1 MGDNNGERAGRL
13 TCEFEI
19 ADCEIQNQLRRVDR
33 KSRIEGFFAP
43 FTIMHHLLEIWFSWV
58 LSGGY
63 VGIIVLMAMGSTP
76 LPVPAE
82 AVLPPAAFLA
92 AQGKLNPAGVILA
105 GTLGAYL
112 GAAFMYWISRWIG
125 RPLVLRFGRFI
136 LLTPNKLEHAEH
148 WLNRY
153 EAGGVFFARVLPVV
167 RHLISI
173 PAGIVRMNFAV
184 FSFVTILGSA
194 ISCSIL
200 AYLGHRAYLAEPELL
215 TNPEAMVHFIRGQS
229 GSILLIVTLF
239 AALYML
245 TLRLMKPRSCSRS

>member
-1 MGDNNGERAGRL
+1 
-13 TCEFEI
+13 
-19 ADCEIQNQLRRVDR
+19 
-33 KSRIEGFFAP
+33 
-43 FTIMHHLLEIWFSWV
+43 MHHLLEIWFSWV

-63 VGIIVLMAMGSTP
+63 IGIIVLMAMGSTP

-82 AVLPPAAFLA
+82 VVLPPAAFLA
-92 AQGKLNPAGVILA
+92 AQGKLNMAGVILA

-112 GAAFMYWISRWIG
+112 GAAFMYWVSRWIG
-125 RPLVLRFGRFI
+125 RPLILRFGRFI
-136 LLTPNKLEHAEH
+136 LLTPIKLEHAEH

-173 PAGIVRMNFAV
+173 PAGIVRMSFPV
-184 FSFVTILGSA
+184 FSLVTILGST

-200 AYLGHRAYLAEPELL
+200 AYLGHRAYLVEPELL
-215 TNPEAMVHFIRGQS
+215 TNPEALVHFIRGQS
-229 GSILLIVTLF
+229 GGILLVVTIF

-245 TLRLMKPRSCSRS
+245 TMRLMKPGSGS

>member
-1 MGDNNGERAGRL
+1 
-13 TCEFEI
+13 
-19 ADCEIQNQLRRVDR
+19 
-33 KSRIEGFFAP
+33 
-43 FTIMHHLLEIWFSWV
+43 MHHFLQIWFSWV

-92 AQGKLNPAGVILA
+92 AQGKLDPFGVILA

-112 GAAFMYWISRWIG
+112 GAAVMYWISRWIG
-125 RPLVLRFGRFI
+125 RPLVLQFGRFI
-136 LLTPNKLEHAEH
+136 LLTPSKLEHAEH

-184 FSFVTILGSA
+184 FSLVTILGSA
-194 ISCSIL
+194 ISCGIL
-200 AYLGHRAYLAEPELL
+200 AYLGHQAYRVKPDLLATPE
-215 TNPEAMVHFIRGQS
+215 TMVDFIHDQS
-229 GSILLIVTLF
+229 GGILLVVTLF

-245 TLRLMKPRSCSRS
+245 ALRLMKPRRSGSQS

>member
-1 MGDNNGERAGRL
+1 
-13 TCEFEI
+13 
-19 ADCEIQNQLRRVDR
+19 
-33 KSRIEGFFAP
+33 
-43 FTIMHHLLEIWFSWV
+43 V

-63 VGIIVLMAMGSTP
+63 IGIIVLMAMGSTP

-82 AVLPPAAFLA
+82 VVLPPAAFLA
-92 AQGKLNPAGVILA
+92 AQGKLNIAGVILA

-125 RPLVLRFGRFI
+125 RPLVLRFGRFV
-136 LLTPNKLEHAEH
+136 LFTPKKLEEAEH

-173 PAGIVRMNFAV
+173 PAGIVRMNFAL
-184 FSFVTILGSA
+184 FSLVTILGSA

-200 AYLGHRAYLAEPELL
+200 AYLGHRAYLVEPELL
-215 TNPEAMVHFIRGQS
+215 TNPEALVHFIRGQS
-229 GSILLIVTLF
+229 GGILLVVTIF

-245 TLRLMKPRSCSRS
+245 AVRLMKPSSGS

>member
-1 MGDNNGERAGRL
+1 
-13 TCEFEI
+13 
-19 ADCEIQNQLRRVDR
+19 
-33 KSRIEGFFAP
+33 
-43 FTIMHHLLEIWFSWV
+43 MHHFLQIWFSWV

-92 AQGKLNPAGVILA
+92 AQGKLDPFGVILA

-112 GAAFMYWISRWIG
+112 GAAVMYWISRWIG
-125 RPLVLRFGRFI
+125 RPLVLQFGRFI
-136 LLTPNKLEHAEH
+136 LLTPSKLEHAEH

-184 FSFVTILGSA
+184 FSLVTILGSA
-194 ISCSIL
+194 ISCGIL
-200 AYLGHRAYLAEPELL
+200 AYLGHQAYRAKPDLLA
-215 TNPEAMVHFIRGQS
+215 TPEAMVDFIHDQS
-229 GSILLIVTLF
+229 GGILLVVTLF

-245 TLRLMKPRSCSRS
+245 ALRLMKPRRSGSQS

>member
-1 MGDNNGERAGRL
+1 LRILDFGLNYTGSSQIDIERFLDFARNDN
-13 TCEFEI
+13 
-19 ADCEIQNQLRRVDR
+19 
-33 KSRIEGFFAP
+33 
-43 FTIMHHLLEIWFSWV
+43 MHHLLEVWFGWV

-63 VGIIVLMAMGSTP
+63 IGIIILMAMGSTP

-92 AQGKLNPAGVILA
+92 AQGKLHPAGVILA
-105 GTLGAYL
+105 GTFGAYL

-136 LLTPNKLEHAEH
+136 LLSPAKLEDAEH

-173 PAGIVRMNFAV
+173 PAGIVRMNFLV
-184 FSFVTILGSA
+184 FSVVTVLGSA
-194 ISCSIL
+194 FSCSIL
-200 AYLGHRAYLAEPELL
+200 AYLGHRAYLLEPELVS
-215 TNPEAMVHFIRGQS
+215 NPEAMVHFIRNQS
-229 GSILLIVTLF
+229 GGILFVVTIF

-245 TLRLMKPRSCSRS
+245 TLRLMRPRSGSS

>member
-1 MGDNNGERAGRL
+1 
-13 TCEFEI
+13 
-19 ADCEIQNQLRRVDR
+19 
-33 KSRIEGFFAP
+33 
-43 FTIMHHLLEIWFSWV
+43 MHHLLEIWFSWV
-58 LSGGY
+58 LTGGY

-82 AVLPPAAFLA
+82 VVLPPAAFLA

-105 GTLGAYL
+105 GTVGAYL

-125 RPLVLRFGRFI
+125 RPLILRFGRFI
-136 LLTPNKLEHAEH
+136 LLTPSKLQHAEH

-173 PAGIVRMNFAV
+173 PAGIVRMNFPL
-184 FSFVTILGSA
+184 FSLVTIFGSA

-200 AYLGHRAYLAEPELL
+200 AYLGHRAYLVEPELL
-215 TNPEAMVHFIRGQS
+215 TNPEALVHFIRGQS
-229 GSILLIVTLF
+229 GGILLVVTVF
-239 AALYML
+239 AGLYML
-245 TLRLMKPRSCSRS
+245 TVRLMKPPSGP